1 MNLLTRINNIEM
13 IERKDTSSDNT
24 DKLTNLTNLT
34 PKSFKFDITSK
45 KIGFITRNLLLTLLF
60 GLIYIIVLRFNGN
73 KMPAWK
79 VMYFSLITQT
89 TLGYDWMLPDK
100 AIYYGI
106 NALHLI
112 LMWCMIIFEFVY

>member
-1 MNLLTRINNIEM
+1 MNLLTRINNIES
-13 IERKDTSSDNT
+13 IERKDTSSDDNT
-24 DKLTNLTNLT
+24 DKLTNLT

-45 KIGFITRNLLLTLLF
+45 KLGFITRNLLLTLFF
-60 GLIYIIVLRFNGN
+60 GLIYIIVLRFNGD
-73 KMPAWK
+73 KMPIWK